1 MHKSSLAFLLKKE
14 RLYFFFKK
22 YIKTRNNSYV
32 RYFSIGDG
40 MSTKN
45 ILPSERKREF
55 VVKSDDFEI
64 SKNGLN
70 PDERSVNELIR
81 LGVINVDKHP
91 NPTSQEIVS
100 YIKKIF
106 TLRKAGHSGTLDPAV
121 TGILPVALEDATKI
135 TDALLPAGK
144 EYICIMHL
152 HTNVDDDKI
161 HGVIKEFTS
170 EIYQKP
176 PVKSSVKR
184 ILRKRTIYYMDL
196 LEIEEQDVLFKVGCE
211 KGTYIRKLCHDMGL
225 VLGTGAHMKELRRT
239 KSGPFREDE
248 SLSSLIR
255 IFDAYEIY
263 KESKDEEELRNVV
276 FPMEKGLTHLPKIV
290 IRDNSIGAICHG
302 ASLAVPG
309 VLKIHDI
316 IEKDSLVLLESLKG
330 EAVALAKATMSYR
343 EILATNHGI
352 AARPSRVL
360 MDRDVYP
367 KTWKETTK
375 K

>member
-1 MHKSSLAFLLKKE
+1 M
-14 RLYFFFKK
+14 
-22 YIKTRNNSYV
+22 
-32 RYFSIGDG
+32 SI
-40 MSTKN
+40 KN

-55 VVKSDDFEI
+55 IVKSDDYELT
-64 SKNGLN
+64 KYGLK
-70 PDERSVNELIR
+70 PEERQVNELIR

-91 NPTSQEIVS
+91 NPTSQEIVA
-100 YIKKIF
+100 YIKRIF
-106 TLRKAGHSGTLDPAV
+106 NLRKAGHSGTLDPAV

-144 EYICIMHL
+144 EYACIMHL
-152 HTNVDDDKI
+152 HEKVDDDQI
-161 HGVIKEFTS
+161 HGVFKEFTG
-170 EIYQKP
+170 EIFQKP

-196 LEIEEQDVLFKVGCE
+196 LEIKDQDVLFIVGCE

-248 SLSSLIR
+248 TLSSLIR

-263 KESKDEEELRNVV
+263 KESKDEEELRKVV
-276 FPMEKGLTHLPKIV
+276 LPMEEGLTHLPKIV

-316 IEKDSLVLLESLKG
+316 IEKDTLVLLESLKG
-330 EAVALAKATMSYR
+330 EAVALANATMSYR
-343 EILATNHGI
+343 EILSTNNGI
-352 AARPSRVL
+352 AAKTSRVL

-367 KTWKETTK
+367 KIWKESAK

>member
-1 MHKSSLAFLLKKE
+1 
-14 RLYFFFKK
+14 
-22 YIKTRNNSYV
+22 
-32 RYFSIGDG
+32 
-40 MSTKN
+40 
-45 ILPSERKREF
+45 
-55 VVKSDDFEI
+55 
-64 SKNGLN
+64 
-70 PDERSVNELIR
+70 
-81 LGVINVDKHP
+81 
-91 NPTSQEIVS
+91 
-100 YIKKIF
+100 
-106 TLRKAGHSGTLDPAV
+106 
-121 TGILPVALEDATKI
+121 
-135 TDALLPAGK
+135 
-144 EYICIMHL
+144 
-152 HTNVDDDKI
+152 
-161 HGVIKEFTS
+161 
-170 EIYQKP
+170 
-176 PVKSSVKR
+176 
-184 ILRKRTIYYMDL
+184 
-196 LEIEEQDVLFKVGCE
+196 
-211 KGTYIRKLCHDMGL
+211 MGL

-248 SLSSLIR
+248 TLSSLIR